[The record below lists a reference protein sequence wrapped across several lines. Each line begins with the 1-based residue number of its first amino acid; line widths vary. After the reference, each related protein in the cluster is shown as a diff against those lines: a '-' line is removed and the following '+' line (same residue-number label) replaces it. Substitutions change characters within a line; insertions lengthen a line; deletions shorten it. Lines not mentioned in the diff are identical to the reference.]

1 MNIFDF
7 DAETKFC
14 LYNLCMGARVISVI
28 NQKGGVGKTTLSL
41 SLASMLSS
49 KNLKVLLVDF
59 DPQGHSTMGCGFDKR
74 QIKNTI
80 FDLLDSTY
88 QPKTFKK
95 VLCTLSENFHLL
107 PSNILLS
114 SFEQKMSGVKE
125 REFALKK
132 VLDGVRGYDFVI
144 IDCPPSLGLL
154 TINALLASSHVM
166 IPLDLSPFALDGLYA
181 LNDTIQLLKN
191 RLSHDLDYRL
201 FINRYDRRLSLNKE
215 MLERLPGDFSSRM
228 FNARFSPSV
237 RFVENQK
244 EGNPLNLKKLG
255 VRNLRALEQ
264 LSFEVQGWV
273 RHFAEENIGETLES
287 EIKLSLKSDKV
298 KKLTPTAL
306 RKTQVTVSDDTVLYA
321 THLQTEEGILFTYQD
336 TEAREVSVAGDFSN
350 WKKVSMTK
358 VGSGGSFT
366 TFVYL
371 APGKYA
377 YKFYV
382 DGKWVLDAVNP
393 HKKSDGVGH
402 VNSLITVG

>member
-1 MNIFDF
+1 
-7 DAETKFC
+7 
-14 LYNLCMGARVISVI
+14 MGARVISVI

>member
-1 MNIFDF
+1 
-7 DAETKFC
+7 
-14 LYNLCMGARVISVI
+14 MGARVISVI

-41 SLASMLSS
+41 SLASMLTS

-74 QIKNTI
+74 QMKNTI

-88 QPKTFKK
+88 QPKIFKK
-95 VLCTLSENFHLL
+95 TLCTLSENFHLL

-114 SFEQKMSGVKE
+114 SFEQKMSGIKE

-191 RLSHDLDYRL
+191 RLSHNLDYRL

-244 EGNPLNLKKLG
+244 DGNPLNLKKLG

-264 LSFEVQGWV
+264 LAFEVQGWV
-273 RHFAEENIGETLES
+273 RHFAEELNS
-287 EIKLSLKSDKV
+287 PIKLEKT

-306 RKTQVTVSDDTVLYA
+306 RKTQATISDDTVLYA

-336 TEAREVSVAGDFSN
+336 NQAREVSVAGDFSN
-350 WKKVSMTK
+350 WKKVAMTR

-371 APGKYA
+371 TPGKYA

-382 DGKWVLDAVNP
+382 DGKWLLDAANP
-393 HKKSDGVGH
+393 YKKTDGAGH

>member
-1 MNIFDF
+1 
-7 DAETKFC
+7 
-14 LYNLCMGARVISVI
+14 MGARVISVI

-49 KNLKVLLVDF
+49 KKLKVLLVDF

-74 QIKNTI
+74 QIKSTV
-80 FDLLDSTY
+80 FDLLESTY

-95 VLCTLSENFHLL
+95 ALCTLSENFHLL

-114 SFEQKMSGVKE
+114 SFEQKMSGVPE

-144 IDCPPSLGLL
+144 VDCPPSLGLL

-181 LNDTIQLLKN
+181 LNDTLQLLKN
-191 RLSHDLDYRL
+191 RLSHDLDYRV
-201 FINRYDRRLSLNKE
+201 FVNRYDRRLSLNKE

-264 LSFEVQGWV
+264 LAFEVQGWM
-273 RHFAEENIGETLES
+273 RHFAEETLDNPLEFKTES
-287 EIKLSLKSDKV
+287 KI

-306 RKTQVTVSDDTVLYA
+306 RKTQATISDDPVLYA
-321 THLQTEEGILFTYQD
+321 THLQTEEGLLFTYQD
-336 TEAREVSVAGDFSN
+336 PSAREVFVAGDFSN
-350 WKKVSMTK
+350 WKKISMTK

-366 TFVYL
+366 AFVYL

-382 DGKWVLDAVNP
+382 DGKWVLDAANP
-393 HKKSDGVGH
+393 HKKNDGVGH

>member
-1 MNIFDF
+1 
-7 DAETKFC
+7 
-14 LYNLCMGARVISVI
+14 
-28 NQKGGVGKTTLSL
+28 
-41 SLASMLSS
+41 
-49 KNLKVLLVDF
+49 
-59 DPQGHSTMGCGFDKR
+59 
-74 QIKNTI
+74 
-80 FDLLDSTY
+80 
-88 QPKTFKK
+88 
-95 VLCTLSENFHLL
+95 
-107 PSNILLS
+107 
-114 SFEQKMSGVKE
+114 MSGIKE

-191 RLSHDLDYRL
+191 RLSHNLDYRL

-244 EGNPLNLKKLG
+244 DGNPLNLKKLG

-264 LSFEVQGWV
+264 LAFEVQGWV
-273 RHFAEENIGETLES
+273 RHFAEELNS
-287 EIKLSLKSDKV
+287 PIKLEKT

-306 RKTQVTVSDDTVLYA
+306 RKTQATISDDTVLYA

-336 TEAREVSVAGDFSN
+336 NQAREVSVAGDFSN
-350 WKKVSMTK
+350 WKKVAMTR

-371 APGKYA
+371 TPGKYA

-382 DGKWVLDAVNP
+382 DGKWLLDAANP
-393 HKKSDGVGH
+393 YKKTDGAGH